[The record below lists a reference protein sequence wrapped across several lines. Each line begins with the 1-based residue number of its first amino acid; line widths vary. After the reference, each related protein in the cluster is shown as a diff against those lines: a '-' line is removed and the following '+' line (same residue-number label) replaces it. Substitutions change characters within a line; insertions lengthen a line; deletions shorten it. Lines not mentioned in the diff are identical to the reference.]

1 VRPLDLVRSA
11 ADSEPDP
18 EILDRVTP
26 AAAPSTFAD
35 VFEHRYVPM
44 VRLAHL
50 TTGSNALAEELVQD
64 AFVDLFRHW
73 DNVKNPKAWLRRA
86 VTSRSTSWVRRQVVE
101 RRYLERADQPEPVI
115 LDDSL
120 LLIQEALRVLNH
132 RQRAAIVLCL
142 LEGASEAEAAH
153 ALNCKPGTIKSLLSR
168 AKAKMK
174 EELTNE

>member
-1 VRPLDLVRSA
+1 
-11 ADSEPDP
+11 
-18 EILDRVTP
+18 
-26 AAAPSTFAD
+26 
-35 VFEHRYVPM
+35 VFEQRYVPM

-50 TTGSNALAEELVQD
+50 TTGSNALAEELAQD
-64 AFVDLFRHW
+64 AFADLFRNW
-73 DNVKNPKAWLRRA
+73 DNVEKPEAWLQRA

-101 RRYLERADQPEPVI
+101 RRYLERIDPPEPVI
-115 LDDSL
+115 LDESL
-120 LLIQEALRVLNH
+120 LLIQDALRVLNH

-174 EELTNE
+174 KELTSE